1 MYLARVVSGFGRD
14 SEQVWRLLMWSLAQF
29 TMQFRME
36 VFLSIGS
43 RERCIEVYET
53 VEKLLGTFVSTTT
66 VLRVV
71 DNCEK
76 QATVEVRWGERLSK
90 FNVRRQSHRGSRTLW
105 LMSPDCILY
114 TSSCENLFRNLHLT
128 RLAYLY
134 SYDILRCT
142 SLEQVPPTIREFN
155 FFSIISD
162 GVDAP
167 S

>member
-1 MYLARVVSGFGRD
+1 
-14 SEQVWRLLMWSLAQF
+14 MWSLAQF

-76 QATVEVRWGERLSK
+76 QATVEVR
-90 FNVRRQSHRGSRTLW
+90 
-105 LMSPDCILY
+105 
-114 TSSCENLFRNLHLT
+114 
-128 RLAYLY
+128 
-134 SYDILRCT
+134 
-142 SLEQVPPTIREFN
+142 
-155 FFSIISD
+155 
-162 GVDAP
+162 
-167 S
+167 